1 MLYIVGKDTY
11 SHDRQRILPQ
21 QELEMD
27 MVSLIV
33 LILSATFTKVIKLSK
48 DIFVRLSIYNFL
60 EKFEEV
66 RAITHRD
73 VSVQRIWHQP

>member
-33 LILSATFTKVIKLSK
+33 LYDPFSNIHQSKLLS
-48 DIFVRLSIYNFL
+48 
-60 EKFEEV
+60 
-66 RAITHRD
+66 
-73 VSVQRIWHQP
+73 